1 MSLSHQTVM
10 FDVHDAAVAP
20 LLTDPKDRLPTY
32 GPLVDVPG
40 ISEVGLDPNFV
51 TAELKGDARVI
62 AKKGRIDRMNFS
74 GTYAKLDL
82 DVQAVIYGT
91 SVSDLAASAAVVVSA
106 VEVTE
111 DSAIIEKTA
120 SSFTQAMVDRPA
132 SGTGIPDGT
141 RVIYVNADG
150 SEATLSAP
158 ATATGASVSV
168 TIGATVEKV
177 RSRIMSPASL
187 PYFKIAFKISDVDEG
202 LGDLHIV
209 CYKCQVTGGT
219 QVGSSSDNFGQPSF
233 DAEAIA
239 LTGHLPDGV
248 GGFDSGVIVDTDL
261 FAAETALS

>member
-1 MSLSHQTVM
+1 MTLSHQTVM

-20 LLTDPKDRLPTY
+20 LLTDPKSRVPSY

-82 DVQAVIYGT
+82 DVQAVIFGT
-91 SVSDLAASAAVVVSA
+91 SVADLAAVASSTVTGVTAV
-106 VEVTE
+106 E
-111 DSAIIEKTA
+111 DSAIITKTA
-120 SSFTQAMVDRPA
+120 SSFTQAMVGRPVT
-132 SGTGIPDGT
+132 GTGIPDGAKA
-141 RVIYVNADG
+141 VYVNDDG
-150 SEATLSAP
+150 SELTLSSP
-158 ATATGASVSV
+158 ATADGTVSV

-177 RSRIMSPASL
+177 RSRIASPASL
-187 PYFKIAFKISDVDEG
+187 PYFKLAFKISDVDEG

-209 CYKCQVTGGT
+209 CWKCQVTGGT
-219 QVGSSSDNFGQPSF
+219 QVGSSADNFGQPSF

-239 LTGHLPDGV
+239 LTGHLPNGV
-248 GGFDSGVIVDTDL
+248 GGFDTGVIVDTEL

>member
-82 DVQAVIYGT
+82 DVQAVIFGT
-91 SVSDLAASAAVVVSA
+91 QVADLAAVASSTLTT
-106 VEVTE
+106 VTVT
-111 DSAIIEKTA
+111 DGSNIIEKTA
-120 SSFTQAMVDRPA
+120 SSFTQAMVGRTA
-132 SGTGIPDGT
+132 TATGLAPDSIVT
-141 RVIYVNADG
+141 YVNADG

-158 ATATGASVSV
+158 ALATGTPTV
-168 TIGATVEKV
+168 TIGATAENV

-187 PYFKIAFKISDVDEG
+187 PYFKLAFKISDVDEG

-209 CYKCQVTGGT
+209 CFKCQVTGGT

-239 LTGHLPDGV
+239 LTGHLPDGT
-248 GGFDSGVIVDTDL
+248 GAFDSGVIVDTV
-261 FAAETALS
+261 FYGTETALS